1 MSLENITEETKNE
14 IISYESFED
23 LDLKDEL
30 LRGIYSMGFEK
41 PSAIQQKAIKPFLE
55 NNDLIAQAQSGTG
68 KTATF
73 SISILQSIDEK
84 LSSPQAIIVSHTREL
99 AQQIYNVFTS
109 LSQYMRI
116 RLCKMTGGTNIGTLI
131 DELRLGPQIIIGT
144 PGRII
149 DMMNKKHFDYKK
161 IKYLIIDE
169 ADEMLSSGFVEQ
181 IKEIFQFLFN
191 NKIQIG
197 LYSAT
202 MPREFFEITKKF
214 MRDPLKILVKNEELT
229 LEGIKQFYVNVE
241 RMEFKFDTLCDLYNM
256 ISVAQSIIYCNSKK
270 LVDEISMRLKKKD
283 FTVDSIHSE
292 MTQENRNN
300 ILRRF
305 RSGESRILLSTDL
318 LSRGIDVQQVSIVIN
333 FDIPYSI
340 DNYIHR
346 IGRSG
351 RFGRKGIAINLV
363 TYSDIK
369 KLHDIE
375 QYYVTQIEELPEN
388 FTTFLG

>member
-1 MSLENITEETKNE
+1 MSLENIIQTKND

-23 LDLKDEL
+23 LDLRDDL

-55 NNDLIAQAQSGTG
+55 KKDLIAQSQSGTG

-73 SISILQSIDEK
+73 AISILQSIDEK
-84 LSSPQAIIVSHTREL
+84 LLEPQAIIVSHTREL
-99 AQQIYNVFTS
+99 AQQIYSVFTN
-109 LSQYMRI
+109 LSQYMKI
-116 RLCKMTGGTNIGTLI
+116 RLCKMTGGTNIGLLI
-131 DELRLGPQIIIGT
+131 NELRLNPQIIIGT

-149 DMMNKKHFDYKK
+149 DMMNKKHFNYKK

-169 ADEMLSSGFVEQ
+169 ADEMLSNGFVVQ
-181 IKEIFQFLFN
+181 IKELFEYLYN
-191 NKIQIG
+191 REIQIG

-202 MPREFFEITKKF
+202 MPIEFFEVTKKF
-214 MRDPLKILVKNEELT
+214 MKNPIKILVKNEELT

-292 MTQENRNN
+292 MDQLARNN
-300 ILRRF
+300 ILNRF

-375 QYYVTQIEELPEN
+375 QYYQTQIEELPDN